1 MNLNFEQFFF
11 PEPVSLIISIFLFY
25 GCFATG
31 NFLIEKLKLKNFFLG
46 EKNYRF
52 FSILFFIN
60 LIQPILFSSALLG
73 IGFKFFSLIIGIM
86 IIFFALYD
94 LYYFS
99 FKIKNLKFSSIIYL
113 PLIFY
118 FISSLGPVTNA
129 DSLDY
134 HSTVATYILNYGQ
147 FPDLKIWFH
156 SIQAGAGETIIA
168 LSFFLKSEQFG
179 SLIQFSGLV
188 SIFGSLHFLINK
200 TNKKKYLPNILFI
213 LIIITCPLF
222 IQLSTSLK
230 PQLFYLGSITFVFT
244 FIFFN
249 KLKINNSNKLTI
261 ILILT
266 FLSNAFLS
274 KFSFLL
280 SSFFLFILFFI
291 NKINNQKETKELLYS
306 SFFCFLI
313 LILPSLIFKNYVYG
327 INFINF
333 FTNPFPTHLSGYDDL
348 YRSIVSDRKEIFS
361 LNINNNL
368 YHWYN
373 IILPTNLT
381 SFTNSIGLG
390 VLLFFYIRVKNKI
403 DVQILLVSI
412 LYILIIFLAGQQS
425 GRFIIEPY
433 IWLSILAFSNF
444 QKIDKNYSILYLG
457 SLQPIFVSLILI
469 YSIVYIGNGS
479 LYSKFK
485 VNVLERSA
493 NGYSLA
499 KWANS
504 KLKNIEEDVV
514 IYTHRSISL
523 PEFKVIPGDFL
534 YYINLDTKKDFDEN
548 KEYFQEILRLS
559 PKYILFYGENF
570 RNEKNNPY
578 KNFFRCSGKLLFSS
592 SNVGKEASR
601 NVFLNKT
608 YRQKYAAY
616 IYEFNIKNFPECL
629 K

>member
-1 MNLNFEQFFF
+1 M
-11 PEPVSLIISIFLFY
+11 
-25 GCFATG
+25 
-31 NFLIEKLKLKNFFLG
+31 
-46 EKNYRF
+46 
-52 FSILFFIN
+52 
-60 LIQPILFSSALLG
+60 
-73 IGFKFFSLIIGIM
+73 
-86 IIFFALYD
+86 
-94 LYYFS
+94 
-99 FKIKNLKFSSIIYL
+99 
-113 PLIFY
+113 
-118 FISSLGPVTNA
+118 
-129 DSLDY
+129 
-134 HSTVATYILNYGQ
+134 
-147 FPDLKIWFH
+147 
-156 SIQAGAGETIIA
+156 
-168 LSFFLKSEQFG
+168 
-179 SLIQFSGLV
+179 
-188 SIFGSLHFLINK
+188 
-200 TNKKKYLPNILFI
+200 
-213 LIIITCPLF
+213 
-222 IQLSTSLK
+222 
-230 PQLFYLGSITFVFT
+230 
-244 FIFFN
+244 
-249 KLKINNSNKLTI
+249 
-261 ILILT
+261 
-266 FLSNAFLS
+266 
-274 KFSFLL
+274 
-280 SSFFLFILFFI
+280 
-291 NKINNQKETKELLYS
+291 
-306 SFFCFLI
+306 
-313 LILPSLIFKNYVYG
+313 
-327 INFINF
+327 
-333 FTNPFPTHLSGYDDL
+333 
-348 YRSIVSDRKEIFS
+348 
-361 LNINNNL
+361 NINNNL